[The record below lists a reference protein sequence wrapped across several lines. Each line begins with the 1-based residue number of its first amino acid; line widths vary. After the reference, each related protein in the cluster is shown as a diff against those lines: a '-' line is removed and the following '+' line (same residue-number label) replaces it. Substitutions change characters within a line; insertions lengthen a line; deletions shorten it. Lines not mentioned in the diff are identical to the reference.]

1 MLADGR
7 EVLDASGMS
16 VASIGHSDPAVA
28 GAIAAQAGTLAFCPR
43 QIVSDRA
50 LELAAKIAQITPGTL
65 SHSWFGPGGG
75 AVGVEAAVHAARHYH
90 LLRGDA
96 ARHKIISWWGSY
108 HGGTSLA
115 TGVGGYEARRRPMSA
130 YMAPGAVLHAPPLPA
145 GGGTAVAVAEDL
157 EELIGQAGARSV
169 AAIVAEPVTGS
180 LTGALTGPPGWLHA
194 VRQVLRPGRHP
205 DDRRRDHDRV
215 RPHRGLVRDWS
226 RRTRP
231 RSRTSWWRAS

>member
-1 MLADGR
+1 
-7 EVLDASGMS
+7 VTAS
-16 VASIGHSDPAVA
+16 ATIGHSDPVVA

-43 QIVSDRA
+43 QLVSDRA
-50 LELAAKIAQITPGTL
+50 LELAAKVAQITPGTL

-108 HGGTSLA
+108 HGGTMLA
-115 TGVGGYEARRRPMSA
+115 TGVGGYEERRRPMSD
-130 YMAPGAVLHAPPLPA
+130 YLAPGAVLHAPPLPA

-194 VRQVLRPGRHP
+194 VRQVCSRHGILMIADETMTGFGRTGAWFATGHEDPPAVP
-205 DDRRRDHDRV
+205 DI
-215 RPHRGLVRDWS
+215 LVA
-226 RRTRP
+226 
-231 RSRTSWWRAS
+231 ASC